1 MAWVAPK
8 GYALCP
14 ESSCAAPKR
23 NGKAADGYTI
33 WQCQASEKCKADCG
47 CYLCVIAPGESH
59 LRIDD
64 APGGKGYSRLLP
76 PGWAYVC
83 ACMRETGE
91 PKESGWDHREDVGW
105 IAPSGYKFV
114 TPCPEHCHLPYH
126 KAGTDGWQC
135 GGETETEKNCH
146 LVGVAPGE
154 KQLHL
159 LRTPGGVLPFDDV
172 PPGWSIFC
180 ICLER
185 T

>member
-14 ESSCAAPKR
+14 DCRCDEPKR
-23 NGKAADGYTI
+23 NGKADDGLTI
-33 WQCQASEKCKADCG
+33 WQCKASDKCKAAGCG

-59 LRIDD
+59 LRID
-64 APGGKGYSRLLP
+64 AGPGGKGYSRRLP

-83 ACMRETGE
+83 ACMKETGE
-91 PKESGWDHREDVGW
+91 PKESGWSHREDVGW
-105 IAPSGYKFV
+105 IAPAGREFAK
-114 TPCPEHCHLPYH
+114 PCPEHCHLPVH
-126 KAGTDGWQC
+126 VLGTDGWTC
-135 GGETETEKNCH
+135 GSGHTDSEANCC

-159 LRTPGGVLPFDDV
+159 LAGPGKAFDEV

-180 ICLER
+180 ICLKS
-185 T
+185 